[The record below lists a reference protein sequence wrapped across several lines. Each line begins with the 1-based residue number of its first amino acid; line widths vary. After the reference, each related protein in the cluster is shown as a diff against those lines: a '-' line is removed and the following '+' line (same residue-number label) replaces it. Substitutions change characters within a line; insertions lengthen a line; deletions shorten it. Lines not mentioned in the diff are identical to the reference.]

1 MTAIFKKEFK
11 SYFLSPIG
19 YIFVGVFMALAS
31 MFFTS
36 GVLYTQMADI
46 SLMFSNINV
55 VYLFLA
61 SLLTMRLLAEERGK
75 KTDQLLM
82 SSPVSITEIVLG
94 KYLAAMAVF
103 GVTMLLT
110 LIFPAI
116 MYIHGNPALSEI
128 IGSYIGFILLWG
140 AFISVG
146 VFISSL
152 TESQMIAGVLTFA
165 SLLLIYFIGWFQQSV
180 QNPIAQKIIGLFSLL
195 ARYSEFQSGVLNIE
209 NIVYYLSFIF
219 VFLFL
224 TVSVIDKRRFSW
236 GRYWNE

>member
-1 MTAIFKKEFK
+1 MIAIFKKEFK

-31 MFFTS
+31 MFFAS
-36 GVLYTQMADI
+36 GILFSQQADI
-46 SLMFSNINV
+46 SIMFSNINV
-55 VYLFLA
+55 IYLFLV

-82 SSPVSITEIVLG
+82 SAPVSITEIVLG

-103 GVTMLLT
+103 GITILVSF
-110 LIFPAI
+110 IFPAI
-116 MYIHGNPALSEI
+116 MFIYGNPALSEVI
-128 IGSYIGFILLWG
+128 SSYIGFILLWG

-146 VFISSL
+146 IFISAL

-165 SLLLIYFIGWFQQSV
+165 SLLLIYFINWFQSSV
-180 QNPIAQKIIGLFSLL
+180 QNPVAQKVIGWFALL
-195 ARYSEFQSGVLNIE
+195 ARYGDFQNGVLNIE
-209 NIVYYLSFIF
+209 NIIYYLSFIF

-224 TVSVIDKRRFSW
+224 TVSVIDKRRFS
-236 GRYWNE
+236 

>member
-224 TVSVIDKRRFSW
+224 TVSVIDKRRFS
-236 GRYWNE
+236 